1 MKDKEVCVHVW
12 ILLMSLRCTPAT
24 VSLWDDSQTHK
35 EGCLKKC
42 THVLAHT
49 SSLHSDSESTVYV
62 YFCVVCLHVFTLM
75 YVTVHLRTV

>member
-35 EGCLKKC
+35 EGMFKEMHTCSR
-42 THVLAHT
+42 THQQSA
-49 SSLHSDSESTVYV
+49 
-62 YFCVVCLHVFTLM
+62 F
-75 YVTVHLRTV
+75 R